1 MNPDRSR
8 AHPWFETGNGRV
20 VVMSHHGLSGD
31 GAPDG
36 SLEAYRAAYALGYRW
51 FQLDVVP
58 IKDDLISMHSRF
70 GVRRGCTGRPL
81 AEVRRRLGYDVPTVG
96 ELLGHPG
103 LEHAR
108 WNIELKGRASVPQLV
123 ELLKDSPASVR
134 VLVSAPMHPFALRE
148 LRDTFGDLLAIAAP
162 VHHGGAL
169 GLAFMRSLHAYDSV
183 QVHHWFARRRVKAP
197 GRAGRLPHVQ
207 VWTIDKPHVLDA
219 VMKLGCHPIVG
230 RSDAATRDLL
240 IATGRWAVI
249 PHPRPS
255 DPVPSDPVPSDPV
268 PTDPVPDV
276 ELAQQ
281 QARRDG
287 DAVGLEPIKLLMLGG
302 GGWRGAFGAIG
313 AVMYLHDTQCWSDVR
328 DVVSISGGSFVA
340 AALGADGVDDT
351 DPSAALG
358 DLIRGLLS
366 IGGPVR
372 RRLAA
377 LGLLLPLGVVPPVL
391 LLATRWLASK
401 FWRNLLR
408 RVFGDRRPRQSGAH
422 RYVICATGRE
432 SAMPYYFC
440 AGDRHDNIDGHDV
453 AGPDVAGPD
462 ADPGR
467 QWIIRDVVLSAT
479 ALPWVTG
486 TRTRNR
492 RDGLDSSDRG
502 RGEVLIDGGVTGM
515 FGNQFFQRPPWATAS
530 GDGAR
535 TLVVDSGRVHRRGG
549 RVLEWVTSMSTVAML
564 GRWLQIALD
573 SAFRNE
579 IYRTSAASPISAGTD
594 AVPLRTHL
602 VRVAETDEADLH
614 SPGWTF
620 SERARRIEHGR
631 RIVHRFGLTGLNER
645 NALTTIVVAVAA
657 CAAEFEADPGIESIS
672 TRLHDI
678 GARLGVGNKL
688 VDVWRAL

>member
-1 MNPDRSR
+1 
-8 AHPWFETGNGRV
+8 
-20 VVMSHHGLSGD
+20 MSHHGLSGD

-58 IKDDLISMHSRF
+58 IKDDLISLHSRF

-81 AEVRRRLGYDVPTVG
+81 DVVRRRLGYDVPTVG

-108 WNIELKGRASVPQLV
+108 WNIELKGRASVPLLI

-169 GLAFMRSLHAYDSV
+169 GFAFMRSLHAYDSV
-183 QVHHWFARRRVKAP
+183 QVHHWFARRRVKPP
-197 GRAGRLPHVQ
+197 GRAGRLPQVQ
-207 VWTIDKPHVLDA
+207 VWTIDKPNVLDA
-219 VMKLGCHPIVG
+219 VVELGCHPIVG

-240 IATGRWAVI
+240 IAAGRWADI
-249 PHPRPS
+249 PHPGPS
-255 DPVPSDPVPSDPV
+255 GAVPSEAVPSEAVLSDAV
-268 PTDPVPDV
+268 LSEAVLSEAVLSDAAPDV
-276 ELAQQ
+276 ELAEQQ
-281 QARRDG
+281 VRRDG

-313 AVMYLHDTQCWSDVR
+313 AVMYLHDTQRWSDVR

-351 DPSAALG
+351 DPSAALS

-377 LGLLLPLGVVPPVL
+377 LGLLLPLGVAPPVL

-408 RVFGDRRPRQSGAH
+408 RVFGDRGPRQSGAH

-432 SAMPYYFC
+432 SAMPHYFC
-440 AGDRHDNIDGHDV
+440 AGDRHDNIEGHDV

-492 RDGLDSSDRG
+492 RDVLDSSDRG

-530 GDGAR
+530 GDGVR

-579 IYRTSAASPISAGTD
+579 VYRTSAASPIRASAD
-594 AVPLRTHL
+594 AVPLWTHL

-657 CAAEFEADPGIESIS
+657 CAAEFEADPSIESIS
-672 TRLHDI
+672 ARLHDI

-688 VDVWRAL
+688 ADVWQAL